1 VKYFFST
8 HCHLSE
14 IFASQKLKKLYFRGS
29 NSAIM
34 DVKPFAVFVIS
45 LLLIH
50 GASAQKIGFVE
61 PMKSTVVYAGIP
73 TPITVRTDANPENVT
88 LSVSA
93 GRVEKGEDNVYYL
106 QMSDKEVGKTV
117 TVTVFNNKSKKEIG
131 TSKFRVCKVP
141 DPIPF
146 VGRNVRDG
154 AHWPSDIIFPPKLS
168 TTTWEDF
175 IYQISWEVISYR
187 INIIRDG
194 KMVVDSICL
203 GDTIPECI
211 QQIIESSPTNT
222 SVTFKNIVAHSSVG
236 ARMLSDFT
244 VFINDEFVI
253 EDPLWDDGAPKPDLD
268 DDPAFLFTEVEPQF
282 PSGLDAMNEYLVK
295 EVKFPEQARN
305 LGVKG
310 TVFVEFVVE
319 RDGSLSE
326 IKTKMPLHPLCD
338 EEVLRVV
345 RNMPKWQP
353 GMNMGK
359 PVRCRYM
366 IPVTFNVNEE

>member
-1 VKYFFST
+1 
-8 HCHLSE
+8 
-14 IFASQKLKKLYFRGS
+14 
-29 NSAIM
+29 M
-34 DVKPFAVFVIS
+34 DAKPFVVFVIS

-73 TPITVRTDANPENVT
+73 APIMVRTDANPENVI

-93 GRVEKGEDNVYYL
+93 GIIEKGEGNVYYL
-106 QMSDKEVGKTV
+106 QMSDKEVGKTM
-117 TVTVFNNKSKKEIG
+117 TVSILNLKTKKEIG
-131 TSKFRVCKVP
+131 SSKFIVCKVP

-154 AHWPSDIIFPPKLS
+154 VHWPGDILFPPKLS
-168 TTTWEDF
+168 ATTWKDF
-175 IYQISWEVISYR
+175 IYQINWEVISYR

-211 QQIIESSPTNT
+211 QQIIKTSPTNT
-222 SVTFKNIVAHSSVG
+222 SVTFKNIVAYSSVG
-236 ARMLSDFT
+236 ARMLADFT
-244 VFINDEFVI
+244 VFIEDSFILDEYPHEYPHGI
-253 EDPLWDDGAPKPDLD
+253 IKDDDGGFPLPDD
-268 DDPAFLFTEVEPQF
+268 GDDPAMLFTEVEPQF
-282 PSGLDAMNEYLVK
+282 PGGHDAMNEYLVK
-295 EVKFPEQARN
+295 EVKFPEQVRN
-305 LGVKG
+305 LGVNG
-310 TVFVEFVVE
+310 TVLVEFVVE

-326 IKTKMPLHPLCD
+326 IKIKVPLHPLCD

-366 IPVTFNVNEE
+366 IPVTFNVNGE